1 VRRLQLPP
9 LQTLRTVQKH
19 VLLLGRVPKSSV
31 EEAQEDV
38 QGAENPSRHLFLPP
52 HPAQGHC
59 PPEFVHT
66 EAWGW

>member
-1 VRRLQLPP
+1 
-9 LQTLRTVQKH
+9 
-19 VLLLGRVPKSSV
+19 VPKSSV